1 MISKNRIKLI
11 RSLEQKKHRKE
22 SLLFIAEGHKLVE
35 DLLPAFECI
44 YIAARKEWLDSRAL
58 DLKLLTGNDTT
69 EIQEV
74 SDNELRKA
82 SLQKNPQDILA
93 IFRQRPETADPYH
106 LLKEQLCIGLDGVQ
120 DPGNLGTIIRIADWF
135 GIEHIFCSPDTD
147 DLYNPK
153 TVQATMGAMARVH
166 VHYTPLTD
174 LLQSVEKEVP
184 IYGTFLDGKDIYT
197 SELSSNGLIVMG
209 NEGNGISPDTASLI
223 NRRLFIP
230 NFPAGRSTSESL
242 NVAVATAITC
252 AEFRRR
258 DSIS

>member
-1 MISKNRIKLI
+1 
-11 RSLEQKKHRKE
+11 
-22 SLLFIAEGHKLVE
+22 
-35 DLLPAFECI
+35 
-44 YIAARKEWLDSRAL
+44 
-58 DLKLLTGNDTT
+58 
-69 EIQEV
+69 
-74 SDNELRKA
+74 
-82 SLQKNPQDILA
+82 
-93 IFRQRPETADPYH
+93 
-106 LLKEQLCIGLDGVQ
+106 
-120 DPGNLGTIIRIADWF
+120 
-135 GIEHIFCSPDTD
+135 
-147 DLYNPK
+147 
-153 TVQATMGAMARVH
+153 MGAMARVH

>member
-135 GIEHIFCSPDTD
+135 GIEHIF
-147 DLYNPK
+147 
-153 TVQATMGAMARVH
+153 VH
-166 VHYTPLTD
+166 RIRPTSIILKQYKLRWEPWHVFMYTILH
-174 LLQSVEKEVP
+174 SP
-184 IYGTFLDGKDIYT
+184 IYFNRSKKRFPSTARFLTEKTFTLR
-197 SELSSNGLIVMG
+197 N
-209 NEGNGISPDTASLI
+209 
-223 NRRLFIP
+223 
-230 NFPAGRSTSESL
+230 
-242 NVAVATAITC
+242 
-252 AEFRRR
+252 
-258 DSIS
+258 

>member
-82 SLQKNPQDILA
+82 SLQK
-93 IFRQRPETADPYH
+93 TY
-106 LLKEQLCIGLDGVQ
+106 
-120 DPGNLGTIIRIADWF
+120 
-135 GIEHIFCSPDTD
+135 
-147 DLYNPK
+147 
-153 TVQATMGAMARVH
+153 
-166 VHYTPLTD
+166 
-174 LLQSVEKEVP
+174 
-184 IYGTFLDGKDIYT
+184 
-197 SELSSNGLIVMG
+197 
-209 NEGNGISPDTASLI
+209 
-223 NRRLFIP
+223 
-230 NFPAGRSTSESL
+230 
-242 NVAVATAITC
+242 
-252 AEFRRR
+252 
-258 DSIS
+258 